1 VTTGRRQPVLGLAV
15 LALAGVLAAT
25 GAVPS
30 SAAAPAASG
39 SPAVRHWYAQVV
51 TVLHPLQSALVGG
64 LQAASS
70 WQDGTETAP
79 AVQAEFAR
87 DLPPLRR
94 AQGALAHLTPPK
106 DAAAARDD
114 YAEGVGL
121 YVDAFQLEEAATGA
135 APASLVA
142 QLQRSF
148 ERIRE
153 LGDVTFDQGTA
164 VIAPQLGPS
173 VAGAD
178 VVAASH
184 IPDWPSLGL
193 APGEPLTASWAGPPG
208 TPTGSPSGAAWVA
221 AVRADRAPSQAAVRG
236 ALVGSAPAAALSNL
250 ARGLDRAEVALGS
263 VAVPSRDARAAAL
276 LRLGL
281 LADAEAS
288 LAADAAGQ
296 GGAASSSALR
306 GVALSLASAGGAL
319 RSGAAAPG

>member
-1 VTTGRRQPVLGLAV
+1 VTTGRRVPVLGLAG
-15 LALAGVLAAT
+15 LALAGALAAA
-25 GAVPS
+25 GAAS
-30 SAAAPAASG
+30 SAAASAAPEA
-39 SPAVRHWYAQVV
+39 PAVRHWYAQVV

-70 WQDGTETAP
+70 WQDGTETAV
-79 AVQAEFAR
+79 AAQGEFAR
-87 DLPPLRR
+87 DLPPLQR
-94 AQGALAHLTPPK
+94 AQGALEHLTPPK

-121 YVDAFQLEEAATGA
+121 YVDAFRLEEAATGA
-135 APASLVA
+135 APAPLVA

-164 VIAPQLGPS
+164 VLARQLGPS
-173 VAGAD
+173 IAGAD
-178 VVAASH
+178 VAAASH

-193 APGEPLTASWAGPPG
+193 APGEPLTASWNGSPA
-208 TPTGSPSGAAWVA
+208 TPTGSPSEAAWVA
-221 AVRADRAPSQAAVRG
+221 AVRADGAPSQAAVRG
-236 ALVGSAPAAALSNL
+236 ALAGPATSAALSNL
-250 ARGLDRAEVALGS
+250 ARALDRAEVALGS
-263 VAVPSRDARAAAL
+263 LAVPSREVRAAAL

-281 LADAEAS
+281 LTDAEAT

-306 GVALSLASAGGAL
+306 SVALSLASAGGAL
-319 RSGAAAPG
+319 RGGG